1 MILILFFFFV
11 IHSQYFYL
19 QVIATLGST
28 VLIDRAGR
36 KILLVVSDFVMS
48 VCLAALGL
56 YFYLSTF
63 TDMKAYSFV
72 PLTSLALYIVFFSIG
87 FGPIPWMIMSEIF
100 PPKVKGIASSVS
112 ASLNWFLAF
121 VVTNQFTNMVA
132 EFGIGPT
139 FMAFSVICALG
150 TAFVMFVVPETK
162 GRSIEE
168 VTNILLGNTTEISAF
183 NNEKHDKYQATSM
196 V

>member
-1 MILILFFFFV
+1 
-11 IHSQYFYL
+11 
-19 QVIATLGST
+19 
-28 VLIDRAGR
+28 
-36 KILLVVSDFVMS
+36 
-48 VCLAALGL
+48 
-56 YFYLSTF
+56 
-63 TDMKAYSFV
+63 
-72 PLTSLALYIVFFSIG
+72 
-87 FGPIPWMIMSEIF
+87 MSEIF

-121 VVTNQFTNMVA
+121 VVTNQFTNMIA
-132 EFGIGPT
+132 AFGIGPT